1 MSNKLSRGRRFRCL
15 IGNHGSG
22 DIPETEW
29 ETNRVSLFGLEN
41 SNYGDRNVIQAGILE
56 GILAEN

>member
-1 MSNKLSRGRRFRCL
+1 M
-15 IGNHGSG
+15 IENHGSG